1 MEPAMNDQ
9 QRSGCPINLT
19 LEVVGDKWS
28 LLVIRD
34 MMFGN
39 RRHFRELLTKSEEG
53 ISSNIL
59 ADRLKTLLERGIIT
73 RDDDPSHKQK
83 GIYSLTEQGIELLPI
98 LAQMSGWGFKYL
110 PVSEELG
117 IRAKLLSEGGPKMW
131 AEFMDE
137 LRETHLGDWQGMTHG
152 EVDAA
157 APGARVAWRNDA
169 TWAPHGGE
177 SRVDVAR
184 RSFPLIAELVDSQ
197 PDWGAD
203 ESDRPVVLVAH
214 GGLIAALTA
223 RLLGLPVDNWPV
235 LGGMGNASW
244 AQLSGHSAPD
254 APLDEIRWRLDVWN
268 ASAQV
273 AGDVL

>member
-1 MEPAMNDQ
+1 MDEA

-28 LLVIRD
+28 LLIIRD

-59 ADRLKTLLERGIIT
+59 ADRLKTLLDQGIIT
-73 RDDDPSHKQK
+73 WADDPSHKQK

-117 IRAKLLSEGGPKMW
+117 IRAKLLSQGGPKMW

-137 LRETHLGDWQGMTHG
+137 LRETHLGVKRRKKAGLSVGERWWQGRG
-152 EVDAA
+152 RSEKRIYDAA
-157 APGARVAWRNDA
+157 CKVSHLGMM
-169 TWAPHGGE
+169 
-177 SRVDVAR
+177 
-184 RSFPLIAELVDSQ
+184 
-197 PDWGAD
+197 
-203 ESDRPVVLVAH
+203 
-214 GGLIAALTA
+214 ALTPPPTAA
-223 RLLGLPVDNWPV
+223 RFPQHLP
-235 LGGMGNASW
+235 SW
-244 AQLSGHSAPD
+244 LRKSATP
-254 APLDEIRWRLDVWN
+254 APRGCE
-268 ASAQV
+268 A
-273 AGDVL
+273 

>member
-1 MEPAMNDQ
+1 MTEK

-59 ADRLKTLLERGIIT
+59 ADRLKTLLDRGIIT
-73 RDDDPSHKQK
+73 RGDDPSHKQK
-83 GIYSLTEQGIELLPI
+83 GIYSLSEQGIELLPV

-110 PVSEELG
+110 AVSEELG

-137 LRETHLGDWQGMTHG
+137 LREIHLGVKRRRKSGPSVG
-152 EVDAA
+152 ERLQAA
-157 APGARVAWRNDA
+157 YERV
-169 TWAPHGGE
+169 
-177 SRVDVAR
+177 VAR
-184 RSFPLIAELVDSQ
+184 KKR
-197 PDWGAD
+197 
-203 ESDRPVVLVAH
+203 
-214 GGLIAALTA
+214 
-223 RLLGLPVDNWPV
+223 
-235 LGGMGNASW
+235 
-244 AQLSGHSAPD
+244 
-254 APLDEIRWRLDVWN
+254 
-268 ASAQV
+268 
-273 AGDVL
+273 